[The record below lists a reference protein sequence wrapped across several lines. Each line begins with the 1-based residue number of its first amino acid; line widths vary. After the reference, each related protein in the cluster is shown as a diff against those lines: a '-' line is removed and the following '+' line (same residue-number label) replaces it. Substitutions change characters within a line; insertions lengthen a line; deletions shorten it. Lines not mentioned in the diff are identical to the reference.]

1 MGKLCSEGATYK
13 PASGFGAPKYPLA
26 ALYITILEYRC
37 RRQLISRKL
46 SSDRAVFAEKLE
58 AQVEAAAQTDNQHAI
73 FRSLHFYRCAKPT
86 KRMRTGFVPLPSLQD
101 KEGHQVYSFAQ
112 SRRTWQHHHAAL
124 EAGHVTTIAE
134 LYRHHVKCQND
145 AAQHL
150 PDIKIANIPT
160 PLDLEWSVRSLK
172 NSALGLDTI
181 PPEVWKIA
189 PAITTRMLYPL
200 LFKCAALAKVP
211 FAVNGGVNHELY
223 KGKGPT

>member
-1 MGKLCSEGATYK
+1 
-13 PASGFGAPKYPLA
+13 
-26 ALYITILEYRC
+26 
-37 RRQLISRKL
+37 
-46 SSDRAVFAEKLE
+46 
-58 AQVEAAAQTDNQHAI
+58 
-73 FRSLHFYRCAKPT
+73 
-86 KRMRTGFVPLPSLQD
+86 MRTGFVPLPSLQD
-101 KEGHQVYSFAQ
+101 KEGQQIYSFAQ

-134 LYRHHVKCQND
+134 LCRHHVKTQND

-150 PDIKIANIPT
+150 PEIQIANIPT

-223 KGKGPT
+223 KGKGPTEIMTNSRSILLADSIAKLLRKPQRAILFKQSKHLLLASQLGGVPHGSCDFAIHTARVFQHVCAAKRRTSGIVFVDVKDAF